1 MILNARD
8 RVVVEYLPR
17 LSDQIGQASVAV
29 HRTLE
34 NAPAHVDA
42 VAQKL
47 VDSGVVHGVQAQ
59 AQTAKGH
66 AKKAGKNI
74 KAAASEVSKT
84 ANAKLAKQQ
93 KPKHRGLLIFGIIAA
108 AVAAGVAA
116 WRASRPVEDPWKVP
130 TPVTPAPTAAPAS
143 ETLKDTADKAG
154 SAAVAA
160 ADSTAEASTEAS
172 GSVAA
177 AADKATEAAKDAADN
192 AADAAAKVATDAKTA
207 VRNIAASLNNGAD
220 KPGK

>member
-1 MILNARD
+1 VILNARD

-74 KAAASEVSKT
+74 KAAATDVSKT

-116 WRASRPVEDPWKVP
+116 WKASRPVEDPWKVP
-130 TPVTPAPTAAPAS
+130 TPVTPAPAAPAS
-143 ETLKDTADKAG
+143 ETLKDAADKAG

-160 ADSTAEASTEAS
+160 ADSAVEASAQAS
-172 GSVAA
+172 DSVAA
-177 AADKATEAAKDAADN
+177 AADKASEAAKDAADDT
-192 AADAAAKVATDAKTA
+192 AKTAAKVATDAKTA
-207 VRNIAASLNNGAD
+207 VRNIASNLNNGAN
-220 KPGK
+220 KPGQ

>member
-1 MILNARD
+1 MANKSSGVFLRGWLGLQLDPVLGGEIVE
-8 RVVVEYLPR
+8 RVGRTAGL
-17 LSDQIGQASVAV
+17 DQVR
-29 HRTLE
+29 HEER
-34 NAPAHVDA
+34 
-42 VAQKL
+42 
-47 VDSGVVHGVQAQ
+47 VVHGVQAQ

-74 KAAASEVSKT
+74 KAAATEVSKT

-116 WRASRPVEDPWKVP
+116 WKASRPVEDPWKVP
-130 TPVTPAPTAAPAS
+130 TPVTPAPAAPAS
-143 ETLKDTADKAG
+143 ETTLKETADKAG

-160 ADSTAEASTEAS
+160 ADSAAEASKEAS

-177 AADKATEAAKDAADN
+177 ATDKATEAAKDAADN